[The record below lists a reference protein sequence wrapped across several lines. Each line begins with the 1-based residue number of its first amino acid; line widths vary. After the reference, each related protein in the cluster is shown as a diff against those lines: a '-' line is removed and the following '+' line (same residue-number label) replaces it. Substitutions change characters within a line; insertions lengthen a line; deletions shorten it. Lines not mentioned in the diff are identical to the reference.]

1 MFLQTI
7 GKKKRLFDVII
18 QTYRCQMCSHF
29 VSLFFPICDSIW
41 ILPTDLS
48 SNSLILLRLLLVN
61 LMNSSFLILYFSCL
75 AFPFFLP
82 FPYLSNE
89 ISYVLMALHFDNY
102 SRVIF
107 RSLSQRGRKKE
118 IAFSGP
124 WSPDILLFIISHLY
138 QMSYFLDSQHI
149 L

>member
-1 MFLQTI
+1 MLS
-7 GKKKRLFDVII
+7 
-18 QTYRCQMCSHF
+18 YRHTDAKCALISF
-29 VSLFFPICDSIW
+29 LFFFPTCDSIW

-48 SNSLILLRLLLVN
+48 SNSLILLKLLLVN

-75 AFPFFLP
+75 AFPFFFFFLP

-89 ISYVLMALHFDNY
+89 ISYVLMALHFYNY

-124 WSPDILLFIISHLY
+124 WSPDTLLFIISHLY

>member
-1 MFLQTI
+1 MLSYRHTDAKCVFLI
-7 GKKKRLFDVII
+7 SFLCFS
-18 QTYRCQMCSHF
+18 YLAS
-29 VSLFFPICDSIW
+29 SIW

-75 AFPFFLP
+75 AFPFLP

-102 SRVIF
+102 SRIIF

-124 WSPDILLFIISHLY
+124 WSPDILYLSFPIFIKCRTFLIPSISCNI
-138 QMSYFLDSQHI
+138 I
-149 L
+149 LKFYTRHNI